1 MIVDFSLQ
9 PQLNTDMGSSS
20 IKVKRFH
27 ISRHNQLEFY
37 CQFILNALTPG
48 ISDSYDIAKIL
59 LKE

>member
-1 MIVDFSLQ
+1 MIVDFSSQ

-20 IKVKRFH
+20 IKVK